1 MAKSL
6 NYTNIVNI
14 TLEPAE
20 VFEVLSAPTRI
31 QLIELIKTREPLNGK
46 DIVEALEMSS
56 AAVSQ
61 HLKVLRSAGIVKNEG
76 KDYWIQIGS
85 NLVQ

>member
-20 VFEVLSAPTRI
+20 VFEFLSAPTRI